1 MFEQALAWI
10 FAHMTDILLAA
21 ISALLILGLRMARMA
36 VVKFKDF
43 AVKFAE
49 EAKKTPSKTD
59 DVEGVLLTALATA
72 LLAAMQKEL
81 PGETKTSA
89 KQ

>member
-10 FAHMTDILLAA
+10 LAHMTDILLAA
-21 ISALLILGLRMARMA
+21 ISALLILGLRMARKA
-36 VVKFKDF
+36 VLKLKDF
-43 AVKFAE
+43 AVKFAV

-59 DVEGVLLTALATA
+59 DVEAVLLTAIATA
-72 LLAAMQKEL
+72 ILGAMEKEL
-81 PGETKTSA
+81 PGETKTPA